1 MKSSVLLL
9 NIVVA
14 TLLCCGVR
22 AQTNPLEDRPFEPSP
37 SVVKGT
43 VAALTDSSE
52 QVAALAVRALAD
64 WRQTSVAADVAKLLG
79 PSAPEAVRMEAFQFF
94 ARLGPETKSHVA
106 EVLKYSGD
114 PDPNIRAAVLAV
126 MFAAQASGEN
136 VEAIWPL
143 LNDSRNDVR
152 VAAAKCLGQAGKAAE
167 AHREALVAALATA
180 GSPEVKA
187 AVLHALAQ
195 IGGLTD
201 ANVDAIIP
209 LIRDR
214 DAEVRIAAWA
224 VAVNGLDAAKAAGAI
239 TGEKEKSVLDALI
252 AQFQIEPPEIKAAII
267 EDAGKNKA
275 TVQASVGRLVNQIH
289 IGTPEIKAAA
299 LRVLG
304 KAGDAAVEQVSLITE
319 QAKDPDSIVRAAAIS
334 ALGSLGPAA
343 AKPNVVLIANALLDE
358 SDLVREEALQ
368 ALPVAGDALRNF
380 PYKVRDAY
388 SKASP
393 AVRATLVQALPIT
406 VGILGMDEEALGR
419 ARTALTDADP
429 EIRVGMAF
437 VMSQLGAK
445 LGGPLLPEL
454 LALVKDPEAPVRG
467 AAAISLRAFVTD
479 DASKQKFR
487 EALRPLL
494 KDRDSQVRWAALDTL
509 HELDPGTDAALVTE
523 IAARLKDED
532 QTVRSAAVRALGAA
546 GAAAK
551 PHLLDIVRFF
561 NDDPAVPPYAAVEA
575 VMQVSP
581 LTPQELTSLL
591 YPLYVYSDL
600 RPITRLAAYSASGG
614 ERDGLLI
621 IRLLGRSNA
630 PIKDVVTADDKARA
644 IALLQDALKAP
655 LLHEKLKAEITSRLA
670 ELKTS
675 R

>member
-1 MKSSVLLL
+1 M
-9 NIVVA
+9 
-14 TLLCCGVR
+14 
-22 AQTNPLEDRPFEPSP
+22 
-37 SVVKGT
+37 
-43 VAALTDSSE
+43 
-52 QVAALAVRALAD
+52 
-64 WRQTSVAADVAKLLG
+64 
-79 PSAPEAVRMEAFQFF
+79 
-94 ARLGPETKSHVA
+94 
-106 EVLKYSGD
+106 
-114 PDPNIRAAVLAV
+114 
-126 MFAAQASGEN
+126 
-136 VEAIWPL
+136 
-143 LNDSRNDVR
+143 
-152 VAAAKCLGQAGKAAE
+152 
-167 AHREALVAALATA
+167 ALVEALATA
-180 GSPEVKA
+180 GIPEFKA

-201 ANVDAIIP
+201 ADIDAIVP

-224 VAVNGLDAAKAAGAI
+224 STLSGLVNAKAAGAI
-239 TGEKEKSVLDALI
+239 TDAKDKSVRDMLV
-252 AQFQIEPPEIKAAII
+252 AQFQNEPPEVKAAII
-267 EDAGKNKA
+267 EDIGKNKA
-275 TVQASVGRLVNQIH
+275 AVEASITPLVKQIRT
-289 IGTPEIKAAA
+289 GTIEIKAAA

-304 KAGDAAVEQVSLITE
+304 KAGDAALEQVALITE

-358 SDLVREEALQ
+358 SDLVRDEALQ
-368 ALPVAGDALRNF
+368 ALPAAGDALRNF
-380 PYKVRDAY
+380 PYKVRDVY

-406 VGILGMDEEALGR
+406 VRVLGMDEEGVSR
-419 ARTALTDADP
+419 ARAALTDTDP
-429 EIRVGMAF
+429 DVRVGMAF

-445 LGGPLLPEL
+445 FGGPLLPEL
-454 LALVKDPEAPVRG
+454 LALVKDPAAPVRG

-479 DASKQKFR
+479 DASRQKFR

-509 HELDPGTDAALVTE
+509 HELEPGTDAALVSE

-546 GAAAK
+546 RAAAK

-630 PIKDVVTADDKARA
+630 PIKDVVTTADKARA

-670 ELKTS
+670 ELTTS